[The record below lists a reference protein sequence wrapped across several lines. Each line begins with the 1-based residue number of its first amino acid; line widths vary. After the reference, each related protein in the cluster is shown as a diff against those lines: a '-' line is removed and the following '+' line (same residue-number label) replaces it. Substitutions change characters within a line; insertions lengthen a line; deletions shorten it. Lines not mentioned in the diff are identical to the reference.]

1 VTRLYQWLRERAMLF
16 RVESHDDGT
25 CHSVRTEVTVHE
37 REQTLLLEGTSW
49 GGPKTCPLCGNPMF
63 PVPEPLSEEKAQE
76 LKLGHRDGQGTC
88 PGPKQQSGIK
98 SSRQSEDRRRLR

>member
-1 VTRLYQWLRERAMLF
+1 MLF
-16 RVESHDDGT
+16 RVESQDDGT
-25 CHSVRTEVTVHE
+25 RHSVRTEVTVHE
-37 REQTLLLEGTSW
+37 REQTW

-88 PGPKQQSGIK
+88 PGPKPKGEMK
-98 SSRQSEDRRRLR
+98 SSRQREDIRRLR

>member
-1 VTRLYQWLRERAMLF
+1 MTRLYQWLRERAMLF
-16 RVESHDDGT
+16 RIESQDDGT
-25 CHSVRTEVTVHE
+25 RRCVRTEVTVHE

>member
-1 VTRLYQWLRERAMLF
+1 MLF
-16 RVESHDDGT
+16 RVESQDDGMR
-25 CHSVRTEVTVHE
+25 HIVRTEVTVHE

-76 LKLGHRDGQGTC
+76 LKLGHREGQGTC
-88 PGPKQQSGIK
+88 PGPKQQGEMK
-98 SSRQSEDRRRLR
+98 SSRKSENIRRLR

>member
-1 VTRLYQWLRERAMLF
+1 MLF
-16 RVESHDDGT
+16 RVESQDDGARR
-25 CHSVRTEVTVHE
+25 SVRTEVTVHE
-37 REQTLLLEGTSW
+37 REQTLVLEGTSW

-88 PGPKQQSGIK
+88 PGPKRKGEVK
-98 SSRQSEDRRRLR
+98 SSRQSENIRRLR